1 MIDDE
6 IRQVFM
12 DWLLVSDSRDTESLR
27 YAARQHI
34 LALEAE
40 VARLRSALGSI
51 SCSNPCE
58 DSTVKALR
66 ERKDKRMDVKG
77 LDKAVILAALYNR
90 SRPQ

>member
-66 ERKDKRMDVKG
+66 ERVEQLRAEAREAIAPTTPKEK
-77 LDKAVILAALYNR
+77 
-90 SRPQ
+90 S